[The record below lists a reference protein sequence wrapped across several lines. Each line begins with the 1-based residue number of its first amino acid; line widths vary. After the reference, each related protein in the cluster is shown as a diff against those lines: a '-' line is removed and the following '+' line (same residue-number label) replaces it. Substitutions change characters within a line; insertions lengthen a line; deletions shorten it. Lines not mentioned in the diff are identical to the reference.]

1 VVTGGFRHGMP
12 PPGEPRRVPFG
23 EGVTPFAAAF
33 RKLAEMNFNG
43 PILLEMWNDDAPD
56 SLKVVE
62 EARCWVEAQMV
73 EGGLITH
80 REMNYAMCLHPRF
93 QLIQSMDFIPRY
105 AARSGQGRAVFLI
118 RPINTQPFMQNSRDG
133 CPALQYFPCVRIV
146 PRHNLA

>member
-1 VVTGGFRHGMP
+1 MVTGGFRHGMP

-62 EARCWVEAQMV
+62 EARCWVEARMV
-73 EGGLITH
+73 EGGLID
-80 REMNYAMCLHPRF
+80 YP
-93 QLIQSMDFIPRY
+93 
-105 AARSGQGRAVFLI
+105 QGDELCYVPSPPLPAY
-118 RPINTQPFMQNSRDG
+118 PINGLHSSLRRSFG
-133 CPALQYFPCVRIV
+133 AGEGGFPYPTNQHSAVY
-146 PRHNLA
+146 AE